1 MDFLDFLN
9 FSVTPYHTVEGI
21 KALLSQSKAGGL
33 KVWERGGALI
43 AVRMP
48 KHACAD
54 SKFRIALAHT
64 DFPALKI
71 TPNPD
76 CRAAGIQT
84 LHPEIYGSP
93 IYTSWLDRDLG
104 YAGIL
109 AYEADGR
116 VETKVFR
123 SDKVVRI
130 PQLAVHLNRGVNQDG
145 LKVNPQTDLN
155 ALWTAREGVKFVDA
169 LKKEI
174 KSFRAQTAKRVNAG
188 EISYT
193 DKYSGMLK
201 YMLKR
206 GGECNAQA
214 GVFAVL
220 LNHVGVEC
228 GVCHGRYLNRNGTA
242 PNHYWNYAVV
252 DGRTYYYD
260 VDVELQNYGKGQGDY
275 YWYKKTRAEAE
286 ETHAF

>member
-1 MDFLDFLN
+1 MTRSFRNYLIVG
-9 FSVTPYHTVEGI
+9 FSLLIGCSFAGSGMTVLHAQPASSAQEISLEDEDDNGYSSSTAETERSSSEAGA
-21 KALLSQSKAGGL
+21 KGLSSSEAAASSQGTNALVSDPASHRSGMVYTGNKN
-33 KVWERGGALI
+33 I
-43 AVRMP
+43 
-48 KHACAD
+48 D
-54 SKFRIALAHT
+54 YLAEVMVQ
-64 DFPALKI
+64 
-71 TPNPD
+71 
-76 CRAAGIQT
+76 AAGVK
-84 LHPEIYGSP
+84 ENM
-93 IYTSWLDRDLG
+93 DD
-104 YAGIL
+104 
-109 AYEADGR
+109 D
-116 VETKVFR
+116 TKV
-123 SDKVVRI
+123 KLI
-130 PQLAVHLNRGVNQDG
+130 YHYITVNFHHIHSG
-145 LKVNPQTDLN
+145 EPFKIYYDL
-155 ALWTAREGVKFVDA
+155 DA

-174 KSFRAQTAKRVNAG
+174 KSFRAQTAKRANAG

>member
-1 MDFLDFLN
+1 MTRSFRNYLIGG
-9 FSVTPYHTVEGI
+9 FSLLIGCSFAGSGMT
-21 KALLSQSKAGGL
+21 ALHAQPASSAQEISLEDEDDNGYSSSTAETERSSSEAGAKGLSSSEVMVQ
-33 KVWERGGALI
+33 
-43 AVRMP
+43 
-48 KHACAD
+48 
-54 SKFRIALAHT
+54 
-64 DFPALKI
+64 
-71 TPNPD
+71 
-76 CRAAGIQT
+76 AAGVK
-84 LHPEIYGSP
+84 ENM
-93 IYTSWLDRDLG
+93 DD
-104 YAGIL
+104 
-109 AYEADGR
+109 D
-116 VETKVFR
+116 TKV
-123 SDKVVRI
+123 KLI
-130 PQLAVHLNRGVNQDG
+130 YHYITVNFHHIHSG
-145 LKVNPQTDLN
+145 EPFKIYYDL
-155 ALWTAREGVKFVDA
+155 DA

-174 KSFRAQTAKRVNAG
+174 KSFRAQTAKRANAG

>member
-1 MDFLDFLN
+1 MTHSFRKYLIGA
-9 FSVTPYHTVEGI
+9 FSFFIGCSLAGPGMAQLHAQPASSSQEISLEDEDDNGYSSSTSETEASSAEGTRASSAAETEVSSQKENTVVTDPASHRSGMVYTGNKNI
-21 KALLSQSKAGGL
+21 
-33 KVWERGGALI
+33 
-43 AVRMP
+43 
-48 KHACAD
+48 D
-54 SKFRIALAHT
+54 YLAEVMVQ
-64 DFPALKI
+64 
-71 TPNPD
+71 
-76 CRAAGIQT
+76 AAGVK
-84 LHPEIYGSP
+84 ENM
-93 IYTSWLDRDLG
+93 DD
-104 YAGIL
+104 
-109 AYEADGR
+109 D
-116 VETKVFR
+116 TKV
-123 SDKVVRI
+123 KLI
-130 PQLAVHLNRGVNQDG
+130 YHYITVNFHHIHSG
-145 LKVNPQTDLN
+145 EPYKIYYDLN
-155 ALWTAREGVKFVDA
+155 A

-174 KSFRAQTAKRVNAG
+174 KSFRAQTEKRARAG

>member
-1 MDFLDFLN
+1 MIGCSFAG
-9 FSVTPYHTVEGI
+9 SGMT
-21 KALLSQSKAGGL
+21 ALHAQPASSAQEISLEDEDDNGYSSSTAETERSSSEAGAKGLSSSEAAASSQGTN
-33 KVWERGGALI
+33 ALVSDPASHRSGMVYTGNKNI
-43 AVRMP
+43 
-48 KHACAD
+48 D
-54 SKFRIALAHT
+54 YLAEVMVQ
-64 DFPALKI
+64 
-71 TPNPD
+71 
-76 CRAAGIQT
+76 AAGVK
-84 LHPEIYGSP
+84 ENM
-93 IYTSWLDRDLG
+93 DD
-104 YAGIL
+104 
-109 AYEADGR
+109 D
-116 VETKVFR
+116 TKV
-123 SDKVVRI
+123 KLI
-130 PQLAVHLNRGVNQDG
+130 YHYITVNFHHIHSG
-145 LKVNPQTDLN
+145 EPFKIYYDL
-155 ALWTAREGVKFVDA
+155 DA

-174 KSFRAQTAKRVNAG
+174 KSFRAQTAKRANAG